1 MFDIQFIDLGLMDYE
16 TAEKI
21 QNEAFEE
28 AIQNS
33 LNQNENT
40 LKAFIVEHHPVYT
53 LGKNGNMNHVLPLA
67 KQSGAQIYKIGRGG
81 DITYHGPGQIVIY
94 PIFDLKKLNI
104 GLAKYVSTLEKIG
117 IEICKKYGINA
128 DISPKEN
135 GVWLDIDKPTVRKI
149 MAIGIKASRFITMHG
164 LAFNVNTELRY
175 FNYIVPCGIPDKG
188 VTSLEKELGRNI
200 PMEEVKFA
208 FQELFTAYFLNN
220 EDEQN
225 IQKPL

>member
-1 MFDIQFIDLGLMDYE
+1 
-16 TAEKI
+16 
-21 QNEAFEE
+21 
-28 AIQNS
+28 
-33 LNQNENT
+33 
-40 LKAFIVEHHPVYT
+40 
-53 LGKNGNMNHVLPLA
+53 
-67 KQSGAQIYKIGRGG
+67 
-81 DITYHGPGQIVIY
+81 
-94 PIFDLKKLNI
+94 
-104 GLAKYVSTLEKIG
+104 
-117 IEICKKYGINA
+117 
-128 DISPKEN
+128 
-135 GVWLDIDKPTVRKI
+135 